1 LEIQNRTA
9 DAIDRITVS
18 IDLTGR
24 LTIDMIKCQ
33 LQVYK
38 EQAETAVE
46 RGKQKTEM
54 HKLEIRKKLLEELAF
69 MRDNKVISKEE
80 FAERAKAIIS
90 ANE

>member
-1 LEIQNRTA
+1 MK
-9 DAIDRITVS
+9 D
-18 IDLTGR
+18 
-24 LTIDMIKCQ
+24 Q

-54 HKLEIRKKLLEELAF
+54 HKIEIRKKLLEELAF
-69 MRDNKVISKEE
+69 LRDNEIISNEE
-80 FAERAKAIIS
+80 SAERAKAIIS

>member
-1 LEIQNRTA
+1 MK
-9 DAIDRITVS
+9 D
-18 IDLTGR
+18 
-24 LTIDMIKCQ
+24 Q

-54 HKLEIRKKLLEELAF
+54 HKIEIRKKLLEELAF
-69 MRDNKVISKEE
+69 LRDNEIISNEE

>member
-1 LEIQNRTA
+1 MK
-9 DAIDRITVS
+9 D
-18 IDLTGR
+18 
-24 LTIDMIKCQ
+24 Q

-54 HKLEIRKKLLEELAF
+54 HKIEIRKKLLEELAF
-69 MRDNKVISKEE
+69 LRDNEIISNEE
-80 FAERAKAIIS
+80 FAERAKAIIC

>member
-1 LEIQNRTA
+1 
-9 DAIDRITVS
+9 
-18 IDLTGR
+18 
-24 LTIDMIKCQ
+24 MKYQ

-54 HKLEIRKKLLEELAF
+54 HKIEIRKKMLEELALL
-69 MRDNKVISKEE
+69 RDSKVISNE
-80 FAERAKAIIS
+80 FTERAKAIIS